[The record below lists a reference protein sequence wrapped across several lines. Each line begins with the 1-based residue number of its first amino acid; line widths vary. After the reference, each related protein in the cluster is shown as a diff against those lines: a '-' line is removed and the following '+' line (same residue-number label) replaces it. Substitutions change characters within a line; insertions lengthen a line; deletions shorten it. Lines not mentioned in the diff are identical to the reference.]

1 MNTILIIVEADSQ
14 SGPYKAVPAPKPLA
28 NPPPYRQPPP
38 PANSS
43 SPVLAA
49 ARPHLHHNDPSV
61 AAPAASAAAG
71 PAATSESNPKSA
83 GHGLL
88 AHSSKFPVRLFSM
101 LTTSSPNYPSIIIF
115 IMSQTLKRLMKL
127 NEQTKRNLIEKK
139 KEKSLF
145 FFAFAFAAQLDF
157 RNLSIHFEIS
167 PRSLLEIFM
176 ALNLPRL
183 NLDGQFEALI
193 AIATYFRMQQCLY
206 TYMHTYIIYTVCRI
220 FPKPTYVSFF
230 SEIIQTN

>member
-1 MNTILIIVEADSQ
+1 MNTLLIIVEADSQ

-61 AAPAASAAAG
+61 AASAASAAAG

-88 AHSSKFPVRLFSM
+88 AHSSKFPVRLFLHANNNQLAKLPIDYHHFHHVSDSE
-101 LTTSSPNYPSIIIF
+101 TTHEIERTNK
-115 IMSQTLKRLMKL
+115 KRKNRIKMK
-127 NEQTKRNLIEKK
+127 KRNLFPDF
-139 KEKSLF
+139 SFLLF
-145 FFAFAFAAQLDF
+145 SSTFITSPSTL
-157 RNLSIHFEIS
+157 IS
-167 PRSLLEIFM
+167 P
-176 ALNLPRL
+176 P
-183 NLDGQFEALI
+183 
-193 AIATYFRMQQCLY
+193 
-206 TYMHTYIIYTVCRI
+206 
-220 FPKPTYVSFF
+220 PPPF
-230 SEIIQTN
+230 ST